1 MTMVKYCLILMAFLI
16 GGCAGTIHYGT
27 YAKEQSNIIAKQ
39 EASKQELYKAWQALA
54 EHGDA
59 QTKNM
64 VVMGLLVQGLTNK
77 NGRLE
82 APRDDIKDV
91 LSIGLPWLGA
101 WGIADSVGRAMQGH
115 GGTHTNVNV
124 QDSQGVGVGTG
135 GGNGAGSYNWADN
148 SNHHNQTDN
157 SVNPPPETT
166 PAP

>member
-1 MTMVKYCLILMAFLI
+1 MIKYCLILMAVLV

-27 YAKEQSNIIAKQ
+27 YAKEQSKIIAKQ
-39 EASKQELYKAWQALA
+39 EESKQELYKAWQALA
-54 EHGDA
+54 EHGNA

-82 APRDDIKDV
+82 APRDDIKEV

-124 QDSQGVGVGTG
+124 QESQGVGVGTG
-135 GGNGAGSYNWADN
+135 GGNGAGVYSWTDR
-148 SNHHNQTDN
+148 STHHNFTDN
-157 SVNPPPETT
+157 STTNDPT

>member
-1 MTMVKYCLILMAFLI
+1 MIKYCLILMAFI
-16 GGCAGTIHYGT
+16 VGGCAGTIHYGT

-101 WGIADSVGRAMQGH
+101 WGIADSVGKYMQGH
-115 GGTHTNVNV
+115 GGVHNSVNI
-124 QDSQGVGVGTG
+124 DRSPGAGGGAG
-135 GGNGAGSYNWADN
+135 GGNGTGNWNWSQDN
-148 SNHHNQTDN
+148 SVHDNQTDN